1 MKTCLKLT
9 SSAILLLAVAA
20 CGTTDRASI
29 AAMKGKGDAFAQA
42 LHDFYLQFGDK
53 ERAEFDWR
61 DSDHYY
67 GKALAAASGAKVEPD
82 TVVSR
87 DIAAD
92 KVDELASARERL
104 VKALGAGGAQRQPR
118 AAGLA
123 QASFDCWLEQQE
135 EGHQPDDIKACKDDF
150 AAAMTVVEFVPKP
163 AAAAPAPA
171 PAAPAAVAG
180 RYVVHFD
187 FNQID
192 PDSEG
197 GRMVQKIAADFKAAK
212 PKKVALIGHT
222 DRVGSDKA
230 NMALGLDR
238 AQVVMSALISSGVP
252 SGVMS
257 TRSMGEAKPA
267 VPTADNVREPKN
279 RRVEVVFE

>member
-1 MKTCLKLT
+1 MKTMSKLAA
-9 SSAILLLAVAA
+9 SAVLLLGLAA
-20 CGTTDRASI
+20 CGTTDRGMI
-29 AAMKGKGDAFAQA
+29 AGMKGKGDAFAQA

-61 DSDHYY
+61 DSDHFY

-82 TVVSR
+82 AVDSR
-87 DIAAD
+87 SIAAD
-92 KVDELASARERL
+92 KAGELTQARERL
-104 VKALGAGGAQRQPR
+104 VKALAGGGGQRQPR

-123 QASFDCWLEQQE
+123 QTSFDCWLEQQE

-163 AAAAPAPA
+163 AAAAPAAAPAPA
-171 PAAPAAVAG
+171 PAAAG
-180 RYVVHFD
+180 RYVLHFD

-197 GRMVQKIAADFKAAK
+197 GRTIQKIAADFKAAK
-212 PKKVALIGHT
+212 PKKVVLTGHT
-222 DRVGSDKA
+222 DTVGSEKA
-230 NMALGLDR
+230 NMVLGLDR

-252 SGVMS
+252 AGAMS
-257 TRSMGEAKPA
+257 TRSMGEARPMT
-267 VPTADNVREPKN
+267 PTANNVREPRN